1 MEHLELV
8 IERLRRAKLY
18 ANPKKYEFFKPEVE
32 YLGFLVNK
40 TGVRMDPARVK
51 AISKWPRPHTYRDIQ
66 VFLGFYNFYYCFIF
80 NFSGIIKPLTVL
92 L

>member
-40 TGVRMDPARVK
+40 TGVRIDPTRIE
-51 AISKWPRPHTYRDIQ
+51 AITDWPRPKTYRDI
-66 VFLGFYNFYYCFIF
+66 
-80 NFSGIIKPLTVL
+80 
-92 L
+92 

>member
-1 MEHLELV
+1 MEYLKLV

-32 YLGFLVNK
+32 YLRFFVNK
-40 TGVRMDPARVK
+40 TSVRIDPTRIK
-51 AISKWPRPHTYRDIQ
+51 AIFDWLRPHTYHDIQ
-66 VFLGFYNFYYCFIF
+66 VFLGFYNFYYRFIF
-80 NFSGIIKPLTVL
+80 NFSSIIKPLTAL

>member
-40 TGVRMDPARVK
+40 TNVCIDPTRIK
-51 AISKWPRPHTYRDIQ
+51 AISD
-66 VFLGFYNFYYCFIF
+66 
-80 NFSGIIKPLTVL
+80 
-92 L
+92 

>member
-40 TGVRMDPARVK
+40 TGVRINLTRVE
-51 AISKWPRPHTYRDIQ
+51 AISK
-66 VFLGFYNFYYCFIF
+66 
-80 NFSGIIKPLTVL
+80 
-92 L
+92 